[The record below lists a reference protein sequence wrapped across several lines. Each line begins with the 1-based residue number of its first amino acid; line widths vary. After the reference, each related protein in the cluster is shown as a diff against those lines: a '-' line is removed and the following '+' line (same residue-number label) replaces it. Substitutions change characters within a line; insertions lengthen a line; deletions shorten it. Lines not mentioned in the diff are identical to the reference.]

1 MALVIGIDT
10 GGTFTDAVVY
20 ETGRETVVATGKAL
34 TTRGDLAVGVGE
46 ALGRVLAAAAGGAAA
61 AQSVDMVS
69 VSTTLATNAL
79 VEGQGDPVAVLLAGF
94 DAGMIARAGFAAA
107 LPGAPVL
114 AIAGGHDHAG
124 EERAPLDL
132 AAAEAFL
139 TAHADRVAAFAVAS
153 LYSVRNPAHELALAA
168 MVQRLTGRPATL
180 SGELSADLD
189 APRRALTAALNARL
203 IGRITGLILAIRRAM
218 ADLGIVAPLMIVK
231 GDGTLASA
239 DAILHRPI
247 ETILSGPAAS
257 VVGARR
263 QAGLADFV
271 MSDIGGTTTDIAVLE
286 GGRPRLDRAGAEV
299 GGFRTLV
306 RAVEMRTYGLGGDSE
321 VDCPDGGGLVIG
333 PRRVIPISL
342 LAARHPACLDR
353 LATALGAGEA
363 GGQPWRWVVRP
374 FGTAERSTGAAAARA
389 GSAAALPE
397 REAALL
403 ARIGDEPC
411 PIATVAPDPRARR
424 VLDRLVVGGHLQAAG
439 FTPSDAA
446 HITGLQA
453 LWSREAALT
462 AARLILATRRMGA
475 SDEAAAVTFAGDVL
489 AGLARASA
497 RAILETVARR
507 PAGAADE
514 WFDAAA
520 DGRRQWRG
528 LDFRMAPAVPIV
540 AVGGPAPLIYGEVG
554 RRLGAEIRFVEH
566 GEVANALGAA
576 VGVVRGRAVVEVSLR
591 TGGGWRIHHAGA
603 PVDVDAADRVIPAAR
618 ALATAEATRL
628 AGTLGAAASDVT
640 ITIERV
646 DLPGGLGDA
655 GLVSATLTAEATGAA
670 AGLDAAPGEVPEPAS
685 AAVRETAAGAP
696 IATLSDKS

>member
-20 ETGRETVVATGKAL
+20 ETGRETVVATAKAL

-46 ALGRVLAAAAGGAAA
+46 ALGRVLAAAGGAAA
-61 AQSVDMVS
+61 ARSVGMVS

-94 DAGMIARAGFAAA
+94 DPGMIARAGFATA

-124 EERAPLDL
+124 EERAPLDI

-218 ADLGIVAPLMIVK
+218 ADLGIEAPLMIVK

-353 LATALGAGEA
+353 LATTLGAGEA

-374 FGTAERSTGAAAARA
+374 FGTAERSTGAAGPT
-389 GSAAALPE
+389 GSAAVLPE

-411 PIATVAPDPRARR
+411 PIATIAPDPRARR
-424 VLDRLVVGGHLQAAG
+424 VLDRLVAGGHLQAAG

-475 SDEAAAVTFAGDVL
+475 SDEAAAGAFANDVL
-489 AGLARASA
+489 AALARASA

-603 PVDVDAADRVIPAAR
+603 PVDVDAADRVIATAR
-618 ALATAEATRL
+618 AIATAEATRL

-640 ITIERV
+640 IAIERV

-670 AGLDAAPGEVPEPAS
+670 AGLGAAPGTSSGAAPA
-685 AAVRETAAGAP
+685 AP
-696 IATLSDKS
+696 IATVSDKT